1 MNSGGI
7 YPSQQGKPIGKKEAE
22 RFVMLNFRKLTIE
35 HFVKELET
43 VYHRNYSNIEPG
55 FGNLIAWSGRLALE
69 NIANSDALYHDLY
82 HTVMVTLAGQ
92 TILEGKHLC
101 EGGITPRDWLH
112 ATIAFLFHDIGY
124 VKGVCRND
132 TATRFATGVDEE
144 TVKIPEGGTD
154 VALTPYHVDRSQ
166 LFVRERFGGKLING
180 LERVIDADVIASYI
194 EMTRFPVPKDDQHR
208 DTKGYGGI
216 VRAADF
222 IGQMGDPDYPR
233 KTPSLYYEFEELGIN
248 EELGYKRPG
257 DLRKNYARFYW
268 DVVSPLI
275 QDALRYLHL
284 TQDGKQWIS
293 TLYAHVFTSEHIG
306 SGTKELD
313 R

>member
-1 MNSGGI
+1 
-7 YPSQQGKPIGKKEAE
+7 
-22 RFVMLNFRKLTIE
+22 MLNFQKLTIE
-35 HFVKELET
+35 HFVKELER
-43 VYHRNYSNIEPG
+43 VYRRNYSDIEPG
-55 FGNLIAWSGRLALE
+55 FANLIKWSGRLALE

-101 EGGITPRDWLH
+101 EGGIIPRDWLH

-132 TATRFATGVDEE
+132 TDVRFATGVDDE
-144 TVKIPEGGTD
+144 TVEIPEGGTD
-154 VALTPYHVDRSQ
+154 AALTPYHVDRSQ

-180 LERVIDADVIASYI
+180 LERIINVDVIASYI
-194 EMTRFPVPKDDQHR
+194 EMTRFPVPKDDLHR

-233 KTPSLYYEFEELGIN
+233 KTSSLFYEFEELSIN

-275 QDALRYLHL
+275 QDALRYLRL

-306 SGTKELD
+306 ARTKGLD